1 MITTVLNAKISEIEN
16 KIPDASRLVTTNVLN
31 TNIREVDIKYI
42 TTEYLQTVNILLL
55 KNLIN

>member
-16 KIPDASRLVTTNVLN
+16 KIPDASRLVTTNVLS